1 MRTYIIVMKSLTG
14 KILLIVVIVLSMGT
28 LLHFPYVNAE
38 PFSFSIKDNSNTGGG
53 GAVTGPSGL
62 SNVSSGS
69 NGAVTGPSGLSNVSS
84 GSNGAVTGPSGLS
97 NVSSGSNGAVTG
109 PSGLS
114 NASSNT
120 GVIGPPP
127 LSNANEALNNIYKTI
142 IKQQQEHIQF
152 LMNQQQALKD
162 LLINN
167 SSSFSR

>member
-53 GAVTGPSGL
+53 GAVTGPSSL
-62 SNVSSGS
+62 TPISSN
-69 NGAVTGPSGLSNVSS
+69 TGG
-84 GSNGAVTGPSGLS
+84 GAVTGPSGLS